1 MMKTSLRLRKN
12 IYGAADMRPL
22 SFKTE
27 PSPEQEERWTPD
39 EMIETLV
46 SFKDKPMTK
55 VLISFY
61 S

>member
-1 MMKTSLRLRKN
+1 
-12 IYGAADMRPL
+12 MRPL

-55 VLISFY
+55 VFIAFY
-61 S
+61 F

>member
-1 MMKTSLRLRKN
+1 
-12 IYGAADMRPL
+12 MRPL

-27 PSPEQEERWTPD
+27 PSAEQEERWIPD

-55 VLISFY
+55 VFIAFY
-61 S
+61 YRSIYSRAHL